1 LYFFREKAQVTG
13 YTVHTGSTDDYSKGW
28 DQIFGE
34 KSVKKEKKKQKT
46 KKKTT
51 AKKDSKKKKKS

>member
-1 LYFFREKAQVTG
+1 MREEVQVTG
-13 YTVHTGSTDDYSKGW
+13 YTVHTGSTDDFSKGW

-34 KSVKKEKKKQKT
+34 KTVKKEKKKKS
-46 KKKTT
+46 KKQTS

>member
-1 LYFFREKAQVTG
+1 MTG
-13 YTVHTGSTDDYSKGW
+13 YTVHTGSTKDFSNGW
-28 DQIFGE
+28 DQIFSD
-34 KSVKKEKKKQKT
+34 KSVSKEKKKKKS

>member
-1 LYFFREKAQVTG
+1 MTG
-13 YTVHTGSTDDYSKGW
+13 YTVHTGSTDDFSKGW

-34 KSVKKEKKKQKT
+34 KSVKKEKTKQKT

-51 AKKDSKKKKKS
+51 AKKKTKKKKKS

>member
-1 LYFFREKAQVTG
+1 LKREETQVTG
-13 YTVHTGSTDDYSKGW
+13 YTVHTGSTDDFSKGW

-34 KSVKKEKKKQKT
+34 KTVKKEKKQKKSKKQ
-46 KKKTT
+46 TT

>member
-1 LYFFREKAQVTG
+1 MTG
-13 YTVHTGSTDDYSKGW
+13 YTVHTGSTDDFSKGW

-34 KSVKKEKKKQKT
+34 KTVKKEKKKKS
-46 KKKTT
+46 KKQTS